1 MAASDRVVGSS
12 RRGRRSPFAVIQA
25 RLCTPFAFVVGV
37 ALALLAPAVRAQV
50 IDMIDVA
57 REGANAVV
65 SIRFTTQI
73 QYLRHAPVDR
83 GDQIQVFFQFVGADE
98 SVLSTREEV
107 RRAPPNQLV
116 PPFDVTYRVPLGAT
130 QRRIDIKFATPVQF
144 TLRPTDNRTIAL
156 TIPLPPETAAQ
167 PRPAQAAPSSPPV
180 ATEARPEVEASAA
193 AAITQAREALRRND
207 FEAAVLALNQVLNLP
222 PNSQSQ
228 EAQEQIGT
236 AREKLGE
243 LDKAKVEYELYL
255 KLYPEGGGAQRV
267 RERLAA
273 LGAPPSVVAA
283 RPAAEREPGAA
294 AYSAWGSVSQFYYG
308 GQSRVQQT
316 TTTITPITNQTTL
329 ETNQLSTTDQSQV
342 ITTADLNGRWK
353 QGPWDNRVV
362 FRDAYTW
369 NFLSG
374 QSNDNKL
381 NAFYGETRYEPTN
394 MLARAGRQIG
404 TSGGVLGRFDG
415 GLFSWGLRPDWRL
428 GLVAGQLVDSPAGVH
443 QTFAGSSIDAD
454 NFLGN
459 TSGQIFGIYQR
470 VAGVTDRV
478 GLGGEARYF
487 DEARTAYGLFDYDPT
502 FRAVNIASFQGT
514 WQVRTGTVVNVLADY
529 RRSPTLQLANV
540 VLAEQTT
547 DIGQLLRINGES
559 AVRSEAKAFTPIS
572 RVYLI
577 GLTQAFAEKWQ
588 AGLDVRLSSLSGTP
602 ATAVVPATPGTGN
615 VYTYTA
621 QLIGTSLTRFQD
633 ILVVN
638 GSVLR
643 GSLLDGIQAGIDYRF
658 TPIALLSVE
667 PSFKYY
673 HQTDN
678 LGTRLTRFT
687 PAIRVIYQLRE
698 HFSLEGE
705 YDLERTRTLGGSLD
719 SLEYRHFF
727 YLGWRWEF

>member
-1 MAASDRVVGSS
+1 MPLAMVQ
-12 RRGRRSPFAVIQA
+12 P
-25 RLCTPFAFVVGV
+25 RLCSRIALIIG
-37 ALALLAPAVRAQV
+37 LALGSAGGRAQV

-57 REGANAVV
+57 REGSNAVV
-65 SIRFTTQI
+65 SIRFATQI
-73 QYLRHAPVDR
+73 QYLRHAPLNR

-98 SVLSTREEV
+98 SVLSTRED
-107 RRAPPNQLV
+107 RRRSPPSDLV
-116 PPFDVTYRVPLGAT
+116 PRFDVTYVAPLGIT
-130 QRRIDIKFATPVQF
+130 QRRIDIKFATPVEF
-144 TLRPTDNRTIAL
+144 TLRPADNRTIAL
-156 TIPLPPETAAQ
+156 TIPLPPEVVRKVAPAPPSPPATA
-167 PRPAQAAPSSPPV
+167 PRPGAPPAAAPAPSPAP
-180 ATEARPEVEASAA
+180 AAEARPEVEEEAA
-193 AAITQAREALRRND
+193 AAMAQARDALRRND
-207 FEAAVLALNQVLNLP
+207 FEAAVLALNRALNLP
-222 PNSQSQ
+222 PNRQSQ
-228 EAQEQIGT
+228 EAQEQIGV

-255 KLYPEGGGAQRV
+255 KLYPEGPGAARV

-273 LGAPPSVVAA
+273 LGAPSTIVAA
-283 RPAAEREPGAA
+283 PRPAVEREPGAP

-308 GQSRVQQT
+308 GQSRIQQT
-316 TTTITPITNQTTL
+316 TTVTTPATGATTI
-329 ETNQLSTTDQSQV
+329 ETNQLSITDQSQV
-342 ITTADLNGRWK
+342 ITTADVNGRWK
-353 QGPWDNRVV
+353 QGPWDSRVV

-374 QSNDNKL
+374 ANNDNKL
-381 NAFYGETRYEPTN
+381 NAFYGETRYQPSN
-394 MLARAGRQIG
+394 MLVRAGRQTG

-415 GLFSWGLRPDWRL
+415 GLFNWGFRPDWRL
-428 GLVAGQLVDSPAGVH
+428 GLVAGQLVDSLPGVR
-443 QTFAGSSIDAD
+443 QSFAGTSVDAD

-459 TSGQIFGIYQR
+459 TSGQVFGIYQR

-487 DEARTAYGLFDYDPT
+487 DAARTAYGLFDYDPT
-502 FRAVNIASFQGT
+502 FHAVNIASFQGT
-514 WQVRTGTVVNVLADY
+514 WQFPAGTALNILVDY
-529 RRSPTLQLANV
+529 RRTPTLQLTNV

-547 DIGQLLRINGES
+547 DIAQLLRINGES
-559 AVRSEAKAFTPIS
+559 ALRNEAKAFTPIS
-572 RVYLI
+572 KVYLVGI
-577 GLTQAFAEKWQ
+577 TQPFGGKWQ
-588 AGLDVRLSSLSGTP
+588 FGLDVRLSNLSGTP

-643 GSLLDGIQAGIDYRF
+643 GSQLDGIQAGIDYRF
-658 TPIALLSVE
+658 TPIALVSVE

-678 LGTRLTRFT
+678 LGTRLSRLT

-698 HFSLEGE
+698 RFSLEGE
-705 YDLERTRTLGGSLD
+705 YDLERTRTLGTSID
-719 SLEYRHFF
+719 NLEYRHFF